1 MLDSLTNRLTGILD
15 RLRGFGRLTEENI
28 QEALREVR
36 VALLEADV
44 NFKVVKGFIDRV
56 RVKAVGQDVLQSLTP
71 GQQVVK
77 VVRDELVELLGGS
90 AHRLAMAPHPPTVV
104 MLVGLQGSGKTTSAA
119 KLARHFQKQGQ
130 HPLLAAADVYR
141 PAAVDQ
147 LKTLGAQL
155 GIPVVGEATQRPV
168 EICAAARDEAARRGL
183 SPLILDTAGRLHI
196 DEEMLE
202 ELRAIK
208 RAVGPHH
215 VLLVV
220 DAMTGQDAVT
230 VAEKFNAAIGIDA
243 VVLTKMDGDARG
255 GAALSVRQV
264 TGRPIAFVGVG
275 EKTEALEPFH
285 PDRLAQR
292 ILGMGDVLSLV
303 EKAQAT
309 VDAGQA
315 EALAQKIHDDTF
327 TLEDFA
333 TQLRQL
339 RSMGPL
345 GQLMDMVPFFKG
357 ARGLPKEMTGEE
369 QELDRYTAI
378 IGSMTPHERRE
389 PSVINGSRRA
399 RIARGSGTNVS
410 DVNRLLKQYGQLR
423 KMMKGLKNMEGR
435 MGKFKGALPFLA
447 DLMRQMPIPLALD
460 FLEVSS
466 YGEATESS
474 GVVRILKDLAKPI
487 EGRDVVVVEDILDTG
502 HTLAYVIE
510 HLRSK
515 QPASVRLC
523 TLLDKPARRIVPIQI
538 DYRGFEIPDKF
549 VVGYGLDYAERYRN
563 LPFIGVLKP
572 EVYRGE
578 P

>member
-168 EICAAARDEAARRGL
+168 DICAAARDEAARRGL

-202 ELRAIK
+202 ELRVIK

-243 VVLTKMDGDARG
+243 VILTKMDGDARG

-315 EALAQKIHDDTF
+315 EALAQKIRDDTF

-333 TQLRQL
+333 TQLKQL

-357 ARGLPKEMTGEE
+357 AKGLPKEMTGEE
-369 QELDRYTAI
+369 RELDRYGAI
-378 IGSMTPHERRE
+378 IASMTPHERRE

-399 RIARGSGTNVS
+399 RIARGSGTSVS
-410 DVNRLLKQYGQLR
+410 DVNRLLKQYAQLR
-423 KMMKGLKNMEGR
+423 KMMKGLKTMEGR
-435 MGKFKGALPFLA
+435 MGKFKGALPFLP
-447 DLMRQMPIPLALD
+447 R
-460 FLEVSS
+460 
-466 YGEATESS
+466 
-474 GVVRILKDLAKPI
+474 
-487 EGRDVVVVEDILDTG
+487 
-502 HTLAYVIE
+502 
-510 HLRSK
+510 
-515 QPASVRLC
+515 
-523 TLLDKPARRIVPIQI
+523 
-538 DYRGFEIPDKF
+538 
-549 VVGYGLDYAERYRN
+549 
-563 LPFIGVLKP
+563 
-572 EVYRGE
+572 
-578 P
+578 

>member
-28 QEALREVR
+28 QEAMREVR

-130 HPLLAAADVYR
+130 HPLLAAADIYR

-168 EICAAARDEAARRGL
+168 DICAAARDEAARRGL

-243 VVLTKMDGDARG
+243 VILTKMDGDARG

-315 EALAQKIHDDTF
+315 EALAQKIRDDTF

-333 TQLRQL
+333 TQLKQL

-357 ARGLPKEMTGEE
+357 AKGLPKEMSGEE
-369 QELDRYTAI
+369 QELDRYGAI
-378 IGSMTPHERRE
+378 IASMTPHERRE

-399 RIARGSGTNVS
+399 RIARGSGTSVS
-410 DVNRLLKQYGQLR
+410 DVNRLLKQYAQLR

-435 MGKFKGALPFLA
+435 MGKFKGALPFLP
-447 DLMRQMPIPLALD
+447 R
-460 FLEVSS
+460 
-466 YGEATESS
+466 
-474 GVVRILKDLAKPI
+474 
-487 EGRDVVVVEDILDTG
+487 
-502 HTLAYVIE
+502 
-510 HLRSK
+510 
-515 QPASVRLC
+515 
-523 TLLDKPARRIVPIQI
+523 
-538 DYRGFEIPDKF
+538 
-549 VVGYGLDYAERYRN
+549 
-563 LPFIGVLKP
+563 
-572 EVYRGE
+572 
-578 P
+578 

>member
-141 PAAVDQ
+141 PAAVEQ

-168 EICAAARDEAARRGL
+168 DICAAARDEAARRGL

-315 EALAQKIHDDTF
+315 EALAQKIRDDTF

-369 QELDRYTAI
+369 RELDRYTAI

-410 DVNRLLKQYGQLR
+410 DVNRLLKQYAQLR

-435 MGKFKGALPFLA
+435 MGKFKGALPFLP
-447 DLMRQMPIPLALD
+447 R
-460 FLEVSS
+460 
-466 YGEATESS
+466 
-474 GVVRILKDLAKPI
+474 
-487 EGRDVVVVEDILDTG
+487 
-502 HTLAYVIE
+502 
-510 HLRSK
+510 
-515 QPASVRLC
+515 
-523 TLLDKPARRIVPIQI
+523 
-538 DYRGFEIPDKF
+538 
-549 VVGYGLDYAERYRN
+549 
-563 LPFIGVLKP
+563 
-572 EVYRGE
+572 
-578 P
+578 

>member
-36 VALLEADV
+36 VAMLEADV
-44 NFKVVKGFIDRV
+44 NFKVVKAFIDRV

-141 PAAVDQ
+141 PAAVEQ
-147 LKTLGAQL
+147 LRTLGAQL
-155 GIPVVGEATQRPV
+155 GIPVVGEAAQRPV
-168 EICAAARDEAARRGL
+168 DICAAARDEAARRGL

-230 VAEKFNAAIGIDA
+230 IAEKFNAAIGIDA
-243 VVLTKMDGDARG
+243 VILTKMDGDARG

-275 EKTEALEPFH
+275 EKAEALEPFH

-315 EALAQKIHDDTF
+315 EALAQKIRDDTF

-333 TQLRQL
+333 TQLKQL

-357 ARGLPKEMTGEE
+357 KGLPKEMSGEE
-369 QELDRYTAI
+369 QELDRYGAI
-378 IGSMTPHERRE
+378 IASMTPHERRE

-399 RIARGSGTNVS
+399 RIARGSGTSVS
-410 DVNRLLKQYGQLR
+410 DVNRLLKQYAQLR
-423 KMMKGLKNMEGR
+423 RMMKGLKNMEGR
-435 MGKFKGALPFLA
+435 MGKFKGALPFLP
-447 DLMRQMPIPLALD
+447 R
-460 FLEVSS
+460 
-466 YGEATESS
+466 
-474 GVVRILKDLAKPI
+474 
-487 EGRDVVVVEDILDTG
+487 
-502 HTLAYVIE
+502 
-510 HLRSK
+510 
-515 QPASVRLC
+515 
-523 TLLDKPARRIVPIQI
+523 
-538 DYRGFEIPDKF
+538 
-549 VVGYGLDYAERYRN
+549 
-563 LPFIGVLKP
+563 
-572 EVYRGE
+572 
-578 P
+578 

>member
-130 HPLLAAADVYR
+130 HPLLAVADVYR

-168 EICAAARDEAARRGL
+168 DICAAARDEAARRGL

-202 ELRAIK
+202 ELRVIK

-243 VVLTKMDGDARG
+243 VILTKMDGDARG

-315 EALAQKIHDDTF
+315 EALAQKIRDDTF

-333 TQLRQL
+333 TQLKQL

-357 ARGLPKEMTGEE
+357 AKGLPKEMTGEE
-369 QELDRYTAI
+369 RELDRYGAI
-378 IGSMTPHERRE
+378 IASMTPHERRE

-399 RIARGSGTNVS
+399 RIARGSGTSVS
-410 DVNRLLKQYGQLR
+410 DVNRLLKQYAQLR
-423 KMMKGLKNMEGR
+423 KMMKGLKTMEGR
-435 MGKFKGALPFLA
+435 MGKFKGALPFLP
-447 DLMRQMPIPLALD
+447 R
-460 FLEVSS
+460 
-466 YGEATESS
+466 
-474 GVVRILKDLAKPI
+474 
-487 EGRDVVVVEDILDTG
+487 
-502 HTLAYVIE
+502 
-510 HLRSK
+510 
-515 QPASVRLC
+515 
-523 TLLDKPARRIVPIQI
+523 
-538 DYRGFEIPDKF
+538 
-549 VVGYGLDYAERYRN
+549 
-563 LPFIGVLKP
+563 
-572 EVYRGE
+572 
-578 P
+578 

>member
-36 VALLEADV
+36 VALLKADV
-44 NFKVVKGFIDRV
+44 NFKVVKGFIERV

-208 RAVGPHH
+208 RSVGPHH
-215 VLLVV
+215 ILLVV

-315 EALAQKIHDDTF
+315 EALAQKIRDDTF

-333 TQLRQL
+333 TQLKQL

-357 ARGLPKEMTGEE
+357 AKGLPKEMKGEE
-369 QELDRYTAI
+369 QELDRYGAI
-378 IGSMTPHERRE
+378 IASMTPHERRE

-399 RIARGSGTNVS
+399 RIARGSGTSVS
-410 DVNRLLKQYGQLR
+410 DVNRLLKQYAQLR

-435 MGKFKGALPFLA
+435 MGKFKGALPF
-447 DLMRQMPIPLALD
+447 MP
-460 FLEVSS
+460 
-466 YGEATESS
+466 
-474 GVVRILKDLAKPI
+474 R
-487 EGRDVVVVEDILDTG
+487 
-502 HTLAYVIE
+502 
-510 HLRSK
+510 
-515 QPASVRLC
+515 
-523 TLLDKPARRIVPIQI
+523 
-538 DYRGFEIPDKF
+538 
-549 VVGYGLDYAERYRN
+549 
-563 LPFIGVLKP
+563 
-572 EVYRGE
+572 
-578 P
+578 